1 MTRGPY
7 RLVRHPVYLG
17 EIGACTG
24 LAVAAPTLANAA
36 ILTLFV
42 AAQAVRMRLEERAL
56 ERAFPEY
63 AAYRAR
69 TPRLI
74 PRFRRLPAAT
84 SMASSS
90 HVPMASRR
98 VPAPH

>member
-36 ILTLFV
+36 ILALFIT
-42 AAQAVRMRLEERAL
+42 AQAVRMRLEEQAL
-56 ERAFPEY
+56 GRAFAEY
-63 AAYRAR
+63 AEYRAR

-74 PRFRRLPAAT
+74 PRFRRARSAPPAAARAHVQVT
-84 SMASSS
+84 SQRA
-90 HVPMASRR
+90 AGC
-98 VPAPH
+98 